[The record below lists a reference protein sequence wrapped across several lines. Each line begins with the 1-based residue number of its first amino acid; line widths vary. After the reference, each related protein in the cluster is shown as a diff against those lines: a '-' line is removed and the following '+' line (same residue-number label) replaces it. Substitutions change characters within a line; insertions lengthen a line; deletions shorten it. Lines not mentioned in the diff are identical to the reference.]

1 MESLT
6 AGGKFDVCAW
16 TVWWYLPLQDLP
28 DLSLESVTLGLSFLV
43 GKAGEEVMV
52 TRECLDDVLP
62 MFTLLK
68 IPWMSDD
75 QNNNILDPK
84 TGEVKVGSF

>member
-1 MESLT
+1 MFVHELFDEICHCKTSSLI
-6 AGGKFDVCAW
+6 
-16 TVWWYLPLQDLP
+16 LP